1 MTTDRHGN
9 TPNFANEFE
18 EEWGQMLSKAK
29 IAYEYK
35 PITYDFVKSGL
46 YSGVGPRT
54 FAPTF
59 WLVNY
64 DRLLYIVEPQ
74 TSFLGYKPHLSA
86 VSTVARSL
94 WKKKLRTTMIIGGRP
109 KKLPFVTVTYME
121 AMPDNILKPEYVE
134 NAYKAF
140 GSKPNVFANFP
151 PIAPEAGQ
159 EGAIMLG
166 YSGGLEE
173 EDKITHITQEVLCS
187 YGLFGTP
194 WAPDDSLIEQFQG
207 L

>member
-9 TPNFANEFE
+9 TPNFANKFE
-18 EEWGQMLSKAK
+18 EEWGHMLSKAN

-46 YSGVGPRT
+46 YRGVGPRT
-54 FAPTF
+54 FTPTF
-59 WLVNY
+59 WLGDY
-64 DRLLYIVEPQ
+64 DRLLYVVEPQ
-74 TSFLGYKPHLSA
+74 ESFLGYKPHLSA

-121 AMPDNILKPEYVE
+121 GMPDNILKPEYVE
-134 NAYKAF
+134 NVYKAF
-140 GSKPNVFANFP
+140 GSKPNIFADFS
-151 PIAPEAGQ
+151 PIAPETGQ
-159 EGAIMLG
+159 EGAIMMG

-173 EDKITHITQEVLCS
+173 ADKLPHITQEVLCS

-194 WAPDDSLIEQFQG
+194 WVPNDSLIKQFQG